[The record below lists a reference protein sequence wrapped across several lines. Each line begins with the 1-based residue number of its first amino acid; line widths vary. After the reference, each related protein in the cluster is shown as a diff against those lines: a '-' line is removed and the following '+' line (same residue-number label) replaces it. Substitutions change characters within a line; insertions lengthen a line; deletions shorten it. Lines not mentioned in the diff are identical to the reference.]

1 MTDTSKTKHGSP
13 DGEPNFKGLSGVP
26 PALGEGSEG
35 KSSSPQEGGPE
46 LQGKLVELVRE
57 LHEEIQDL
65 RGEVQALRRKE
76 APDCPESL
84 LPREEAAE
92 TLGIS
97 VRTLDD
103 LAEAGEIQ
111 PVRIRGRVL
120 YAPETLQAYIRRRA
134 GGERR

>member
-1 MTDTSKTKHGSP
+1 MTDTSKVKHGSP
-13 DGEPNFKGLSGVP
+13 DGELNHGDLSGA
-26 PALGEGSEG
+26 PALEEDPEEE
-35 KSSSPQEGGPE
+35 SSPPQEGGPD
-46 LQGKLVELVRE
+46 LLGKLAELVRE

-76 APDCPESL
+76 VPDGPSRL

-103 LAEAGEIQ
+103 MEELGEIQ
-111 PVRIRGRVL
+111 AVRIRGRVL
-120 YAPETLQAYIRRRA
+120 YAPETLQAYIRRQARD
-134 GGERR
+134 GQS

>member
-1 MTDTSKTKHGSP
+1 MVANRDDSDNP
-13 DGEPNFKGLSGVP
+13 
-26 PALGEGSEG
+26 EGS
-35 KSSSPQEGGPE
+35 
-46 LQGKLVELVRE
+46 LQNEFRELVEGLRE
-57 LHEEIQDL
+57 DVQTL
-65 RGEVQALRRKE
+65 RDEVTALRRKE
-76 APDCPESL
+76 APDGPDAL

-120 YAPETLQAYIRRRA
+120 YAPETLEAYI
-134 GGERR
+134 ERRVDGGGPGRG